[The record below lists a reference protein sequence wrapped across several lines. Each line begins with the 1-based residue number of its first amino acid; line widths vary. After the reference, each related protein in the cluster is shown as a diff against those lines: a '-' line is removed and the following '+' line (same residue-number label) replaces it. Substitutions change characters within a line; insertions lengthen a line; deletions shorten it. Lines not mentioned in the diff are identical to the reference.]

1 MNVKKRNGY
10 LEPVDIDKINRVVE
24 WACEGLDNVSVSE
37 IELKS
42 QIHMSDGIETSVIH
56 SLLIKSAADL
66 ISETSP
72 DYQYVASR
80 LDTFQL
86 RKEVYGGYEPPEFN
100 QFVRDM
106 VSRKL
111 YDRDLVEKYAD
122 AERIELG
129 KVINHDNDLK
139 FSYAATQQWAGKYFV
154 QDRVTKEIFETPQMA
169 YMAIAMCFFQEES
182 KDIRLNLVKEFYQE
196 LTEGR
201 ISLPTPIMGGL
212 RTPTRQFSS
221 CVTLEADDSL
231 DSINATSSAIVK
243 YISQRAGIGLNFG
256 KIRALYS
263 KIRGGEAKHTGVIP
277 FLKHFQTAVKST
289 SQGSIR
295 GGAAT
300 AFYPMW
306 HLEVKSLL
314 VLKNNRGVEENR
326 VRQLDYG
333 VQLNKTMYQR
343 LITKGNIT
351 LFSPSDVDGLYEA
364 FFADQDKFEEL
375 YTKYENDPSIRKET
389 VSAVELFT
397 IMLQE
402 RAQTGRIYIM
412 NVDHSNTHSSFTD
425 TVRHSN
431 LCVTGDT
438 KILTRDGYKP
448 IEELAGQT
456 VECWNGK
463 EWSMTPLFRTSDNEP
478 IYMVELSN
486 GMKIGATGYHK
497 WYVGDDNKETRTV
510 ELNVNDTLTAFQDP
524 YGLEYSNIKVKS
536 VTFTQTSA
544 PVYCGTEPKRNRLM
558 FNGVLTGNCLEITLP
573 TTPLNYDRDPD
584 GEIALCTLAAF
595 NLGADNLEERLER
608 SAYLITRAL
617 DNLLDYQD
625 YPVKAAEKAMYRRSL
640 GIGVTNYAYWLAK
653 NGLYYSNGS
662 GNNAT
667 HRLFEHIQ
675 YSLIKASIALAKEKG
690 ACGYYNRTKYS
701 QGLLP
706 IDHYKKEVDSIHTQ
720 PLLCDWESL
729 REDLIQYGMRNS
741 TLTAQMPCETS
752 SQITNSTNG
761 IEPPRGLVSIK
772 GSKDGVFKQVVPNGD
787 KYHYELLWDIPSNQG
802 YLELVAIMQKFIDQ
816 SISANTNYDPERFD
830 GGKVPMNQLIKDLVL
845 AYKLG
850 IKTLYYHNT
859 RDGSGDGQHDD
870 GCASGACKL

>member
-42 QIHMSDGIETSVIH
+42 QIHMFDGIETSVIH

-66 ISETSP
+66 ISENSP

-80 LDTFQL
+80 LDAFQM
-86 RKEVYGGYEPPEFN
+86 RKNVYGGYEPPEFN

-106 VSRKL
+106 VSRRR
-111 YDRDLVEKYAD
+111 YDRDLVEKYTD

-139 FSYAATQQWAGKYFV
+139 FSYAATQQWAGKYLV
-154 QDRVTKEIFETPQMA
+154 QNRVTKEIFETPQMA

-221 CVTLEADDSL
+221 CVTLETDDSL

-243 YISQRAGIGLNFG
+243 YISQRAGIGVNFG

-263 KIRGGEAKHTGVIP
+263 NIRGGEAKHTGVIP

-289 SQGSIR
+289 SQGAIR

-364 FFADQDKFEEL
+364 FFVDQDKFEEL

-431 LCVTGDT
+431 L
-438 KILTRDGYKP
+438 
-448 IEELAGQT
+448 
-456 VECWNGK
+456 
-463 EWSMTPLFRTSDNEP
+463 
-478 IYMVELSN
+478 
-486 GMKIGATGYHK
+486 
-497 WYVGDDNKETRTV
+497 
-510 ELNVNDTLTAFQDP
+510 
-524 YGLEYSNIKVKS
+524 
-536 VTFTQTSA
+536 
-544 PVYCGTEPKRNRLM
+544 
-558 FNGVLTGNCLEITLP
+558 CLEITLP

-816 SISANTNYDPERFD
+816 SISANTNYDPERFE

-859 RDGSGDGQHDD
+859 RDGSGDGQQDD

>member
-24 WACEGLDNVSVSE
+24 WACDGLENVSVSE

-42 QIHMSDGIETSVIH
+42 QIHMFDGIETSVIH

-66 ISETSP
+66 ISDTSP
-72 DYQYVASR
+72 DYQYVSAR
-80 LDTFQL
+80 LYMFQM

-111 YDRDLVEKYAD
+111 YDRDMVEKYTD
-122 AERIELG
+122 EERIELG
-129 KVINHDNDLK
+129 KFVNHDNDLK
-139 FSYAATQQWAGKYFV
+139 FSYAATQQWSGKYLV
-154 QDRVTKEIFETPQMA
+154 QNRVTKEIYETPQMA
-169 YMAIAMCFFQEES
+169 YMAIAMCFFQEEKS
-182 KDIRLNLVKEFYQE
+182 DIRLTLVKEFYQE

-221 CVTLEADDSL
+221 CVTLETDDSL
-231 DSINATSSAIVK
+231 ESISATSSAIIK
-243 YISQRAGIGLNFG
+243 YISQRAGIGVNFG
-256 KIRALYS
+256 RIRALYS
-263 KIRGGEAKHTGVIP
+263 EIRGGEAKHTGVIP
-277 FLKHFQTAVKST
+277 FLKHFQTAVKSC

-300 AFYPMW
+300 AFYPLW

-389 VSAVELFT
+389 VPAVELFST
-397 IMLQE
+397 MLQE

-431 LCVTGDT
+431 LC
-438 KILTRDGYKP
+438 
-448 IEELAGQT
+448 
-456 VECWNGK
+456 
-463 EWSMTPLFRTSDNEP
+463 M
-478 IYMVELSN
+478 
-486 GMKIGATGYHK
+486 
-497 WYVGDDNKETRTV
+497 
-510 ELNVNDTLTAFQDP
+510 
-524 YGLEYSNIKVKS
+524 
-536 VTFTQTSA
+536 
-544 PVYCGTEPKRNRLM
+544 
-558 FNGVLTGNCLEITLP
+558 EITLP
-573 TTPLNYDRDPD
+573 TTPLSYDRDPD

-595 NLGADNLEERLER
+595 NLGAENLEDRLER

-625 YPVKAAEKAMYRRSL
+625 YPVKAAEKAKYRRSL
-640 GIGVTNYAYWLAK
+640 GIGTTNYAYWLAK

-667 HRLFEHIQ
+667 HRLFEKIQ
-675 YSLIKASIALAKEKG
+675 YSLVKASIELAKEKG
-690 ACGYYNRTKYS
+690 VCEYYNRTKYS

-706 IDHYKKEVDSIHTQ
+706 IDHYKKEVDTIHTQ

-729 REDLIQYGMRNS
+729 RSELKKYGIRNS

-772 GSKDGVFKQVVPNGD
+772 GSKDGVFKQVVPESDNV
-787 KYHYELLWDIPSNQG
+787 HYELLWDIPSNQG
-802 YLELVAIMQKFIDQ
+802 YLELVAIMQKFFDQ
-816 SISANTNYDPERFD
+816 SISANTNYDPERFE

-859 RDGSGDGQHDD
+859 RDGSGDGQQDE

>member
-42 QIHMSDGIETSVIH
+42 QIHMFDGIETSVIH

-66 ISETSP
+66 ISENSP

-80 LDTFQL
+80 LDAFQM
-86 RKEVYGGYEPPEFN
+86 RKNVYGGYEPPEFN

-106 VSRKL
+106 VSRRR

-129 KVINHDNDLK
+129 KAINHDNDLK
-139 FSYAATQQWAGKYFV
+139 FSYAATQQWAGKYLV
-154 QDRVTKEIFETPQMA
+154 QNRVTKEIFETPQMA

-221 CVTLEADDSL
+221 CVTLETDDSL

-243 YISQRAGIGLNFG
+243 YISQRAGIGVNFG

-277 FLKHFQTAVKST
+277 FLKHFQTAVKSC

-364 FFADQDKFEEL
+364 FFVDQDKFEEL

-431 LCVTGDT
+431 L
-438 KILTRDGYKP
+438 
-448 IEELAGQT
+448 
-456 VECWNGK
+456 
-463 EWSMTPLFRTSDNEP
+463 
-478 IYMVELSN
+478 
-486 GMKIGATGYHK
+486 
-497 WYVGDDNKETRTV
+497 
-510 ELNVNDTLTAFQDP
+510 
-524 YGLEYSNIKVKS
+524 
-536 VTFTQTSA
+536 
-544 PVYCGTEPKRNRLM
+544 
-558 FNGVLTGNCLEITLP
+558 CLEITLP

-690 ACGYYNRTKYS
+690 ACEYYNRTKYS

-720 PLLCDWESL
+720 PLLCDWGSL
-729 REDLIQYGMRNS
+729 REDLMQYGMRNS

-859 RDGSGDGQHDD
+859 RDGSGDGQQDD